1 MLKYAVK
8 EDYENSKSEIKLLP
22 ITLEFVKPNREKEQ
36 KAKEANFKA
45 LQKRMYKKK
54 KVAKK
59 GKLGAQQRYED
70 SSVSEEDDAD
80 KKEPE
85 DDSEDEGTPG

>member
-59 GKLGAQQRYED
+59 GKLGAQ
-70 SSVSEEDDAD
+70 
-80 KKEPE
+80 
-85 DDSEDEGTPG
+85 